1 MSDTMYVFHA
11 SWCNPCKQYAPIVDE
26 VEKVTGLP
34 VHRIDVEEF
43 PGLTKDY
50 NVSTVPT
57 VVLVGED
64 SLERDRLTGVLTFNE
79 LYDMARPF

>member
-11 SWCNPCKQYAPIVDE
+11 SWCNPSKQYAPIVDE

-43 PGLTKDY
+43 PGLT
-50 NVSTVPT
+50 
-57 VVLVGED
+57 
-64 SLERDRLTGVLTFNE
+64 
-79 LYDMARPF
+79 